1 MMAKWPPRFDESN
14 KCRLKIFRRHL
25 RFIGRRSDSRI
36 RHLFAEQGLQGCGKC
51 RIQAGRLGCKPNKS
65 ISRLKR
71 WVYQPNLRGDR
82 KNVGYKY
89 PTYIFWCLMMA
100 KWPPRLDESNKCRL
114 KIFRRPL
121 RFIVRRSDSRIRRL
135 FAEQGFQDCGKCRI
149 RVSDLHFIGRLKP
162 FRRPC
167 FSVCRR
173 VLRGQPGV

>member
-1 MMAKWPPRFDESN
+1 MTGQKTRPSETF
-14 KCRLKIFRRHL
+14 FRRHL

-36 RHLFAEQGLQGCGKC
+36 RRLFAEQGFQGCGKC

-135 FAEQGFQDCGKCRI
+135 FAEQGFQGCGRCRI
-149 RVSDLHFIGRLKP
+149 QVSDLHFPVFDDGE
-162 FRRPC
+162 
-167 FSVCRR
+167 VAAT
-173 VLRGQPGV
+173 V